1 MSSLVELGLG
11 TAQWGL
17 PYGIAN
23 TGGRPHCN
31 EVRSILAEARLNGV
45 RFLDTAHHYGEAES
59 VLGDNG
65 LEDFRIV
72 TKTPSFQTASISVM
86 QAEELSDAFRQS
98 LRRLSCD
105 RIYGLLLHRVED
117 LLVPGGEILLNTME
131 TLKAQGLISKIGVSV
146 YEGYQIDAVLRLFRP
161 DIIQLPL
168 NVFDQRLIHSGHV
181 NLLREIG
188 VEIHA
193 RSVFLQGL
201 LLMPLDRLPA
211 FFEPVYELLSQW
223 HTVVSDR
230 GLSPTQAAM
239 AYVRDCP
246 GVKTMLIGVD
256 TVDQFKTCLADFSS
270 APLFDASGLGCDDAR
285 YLNPMNWKLN

>member
-105 RIYGLLLHRVED
+105 RVYGLLLHRV
-117 LLVPGGEILLNTME
+117 
-131 TLKAQGLISKIGVSV
+131 
-146 YEGYQIDAVLRLFRP
+146 
-161 DIIQLPL
+161 
-168 NVFDQRLIHSGHV
+168 
-181 NLLREIG
+181 
-188 VEIHA
+188 
-193 RSVFLQGL
+193 
-201 LLMPLDRLPA
+201 
-211 FFEPVYELLSQW
+211 
-223 HTVVSDR
+223 
-230 GLSPTQAAM
+230 
-239 AYVRDCP
+239 
-246 GVKTMLIGVD
+246 
-256 TVDQFKTCLADFSS
+256 
-270 APLFDASGLGCDDAR
+270 
-285 YLNPMNWKLN
+285 